1 MDNLHNKLP
10 IQISA
15 HSREPIYYQIEQQLI
30 SLIVSGQL
38 KPGTILPSIRSLAS
52 DLACS
57 VITTSRAYQN
67 LEQRKFI
74 YTIQGKG
81 TFVSEVQIEEK
92 QKIADT
98 SLYQAFY
105 NAVDMSFRMQNDAEQ
120 TRKTFESVLHDY
132 LEKGEKP
139 I

>member
-105 NAVDMSFRMQNDAEQ
+105 NAIDMSFRMQNNAEQ

-132 LEKGEKP
+132 LGKGEKP